1 MRLTMPI
8 AVVEGTQLTVMP
20 FRDDAVVGTMAV
32 PALVQ
37 LVPSPRAEED
47 PRKLRRRR
55 AWCVGTP
62 SCAPPCSAR

>member
-1 MRLTMPI
+1 MRLTMPT

-47 PRKLRRRR
+47 PRKLKAASGLVRRH
-55 AWCVGTP
+55 A
-62 SCAPPCSAR
+62 

>member
-1 MRLTMPI
+1 MRLTMPT

-37 LVPSPRAEED
+37 LVPRPA
-47 PRKLRRRR
+47 PRKTR
-55 AWCVGTP
+55 A
-62 SCAPPCSAR
+62 S